1 MVAIDR
7 IINTIAQRVCG
18 SSCVPE
24 TSEAAYVTEMWD
36 AARRLDAPLREELL
50 RRTGVNQDSVK
61 QIREEAADALYEA
74 HRALYGNPWELP

>member
-1 MVAIDR
+1 
-7 IINTIAQRVCG
+7 
-18 SSCVPE
+18 
-24 TSEAAYVTEMWD
+24 MWD